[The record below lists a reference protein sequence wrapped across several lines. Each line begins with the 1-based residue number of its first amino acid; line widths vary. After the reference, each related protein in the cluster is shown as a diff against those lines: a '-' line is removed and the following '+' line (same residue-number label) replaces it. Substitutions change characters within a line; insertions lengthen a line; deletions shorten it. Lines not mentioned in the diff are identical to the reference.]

1 MAWDKEK
8 QKEYMREYRKKNR
21 EKMNE
26 YARKYYEQ
34 HPGIK
39 KEYARKYYQ
48 EHKEEIDE
56 KNKKHHAKFIETHN
70 WSEYCSNLRKR
81 RVERL
86 REEGCINAWS
96 VVAKGDKPKY
106 ADVK

>member
-26 YARKYYEQ
+26 YARKYYE
-34 HPGIK
+34 
-39 KEYARKYYQ
+39 
-48 EHKEEIDE
+48 EHKEEIGE
-56 KNKKHHAKFIETHN
+56 KNKKHHAKFIENHN
-70 WSEYCSNLRKR
+70 WSEYCSNVRKK

-96 VVAKGDKPKY
+96 VVTKGDKPKY
-106 ADVK
+106 KEEN